1 MKAMNIKESYE
12 WLRRNTCLMQDTTM
26 LDFECLA
33 FAVKKGILFEVDK
46 EHFIPRYLVAFESR
60 YIVDEVYKVPDEIVK
75 SEMLQYPNR
84 LKAHLVKACRCGTQA
99 GRRTNAPNRQSNKR
113 TQYNI

>member
-12 WLRRNTCLMQDTTM
+12 WLRKNTCLMQDTMM

-33 FAVKKGILFEVDK
+33 FAVKNGLLFEVDK

-60 YIVDEVYKVPDEIVK
+60 YIVDEVYKVPDEIIK

-84 LKAHLVKACRCGTQA
+84 LKAHLVKACGEYKE
-99 GRRTNAPNRQSNKR
+99 NVIKYHSNIDL
-113 TQYNI
+113 TIEL